1 MEISAPTGGNRD
13 GRVGR
18 WRIHLLHQTQQKYLQ
33 MWNNSHQKITKL
45 AERPLYN
52 QGGERDPHVMRQQ
65 GKRNDHLY
73 PREQTQR
80 RREISQAEILPGE
93 WAVRATYEAPQSWGP
108 PQRRQASWLVGVLV
122 GLTGRL
128 GKAFCSQRSAHM
140 LVHSWNRAK
149 SADQNCVSS
158 WLAFHNCPMNKLN
171 VPAPLTSCCNSTLER
186 GLTWPRKEPS
196 HET

>member
-1 MEISAPTGGNRD
+1 MKNSLAASNTTEIPPYVEQFSP
-13 GRVGR
+13 
-18 WRIHLLHQTQQKYLQ
+18 K
-33 MWNNSHQKITKL
+33 NNWKL

-52 QGGERDPHVMRQQ
+52 QDGERDPHVMRQQ

-80 RREISQAEILPGE
+80 RRQISQAEIPPGE
-93 WAVRATYEAPQSWGP
+93 WAVGATYEAPQSWGP

-122 GLTGRL
+122 ELTGRL

-140 LVHSWNRAK
+140 LVHSWNRTK

-171 VPAPLTSCCNSTLER
+171 VPAPLTSCCSSTLER